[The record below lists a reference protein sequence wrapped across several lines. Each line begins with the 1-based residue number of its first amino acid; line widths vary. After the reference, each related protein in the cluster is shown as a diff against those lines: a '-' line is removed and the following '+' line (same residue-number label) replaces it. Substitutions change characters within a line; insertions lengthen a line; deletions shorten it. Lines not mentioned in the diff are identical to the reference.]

1 MPDLMH
7 LTCLSCSHLNRL
19 SASALGRAPTC
30 ILCGDPLMPDGVR
43 EVDLST
49 LERAVRRDTLPIVVD
64 FWAPWCRPCAT
75 MQTQF
80 ASAAQAVQGRARM
93 VRLNTETSPASE
105 WRFRIEGL
113 PTMVAF
119 CRGGEVARHVGVEP
133 SERIAAWVG
142 AL

>member
-1 MPDLMH
+1 MPHSMQ

-19 SASALGRAPTC
+19 STAALNRAPSC
-30 ILCGDPLMPDGVR
+30 ILCGDMLMPDGVR

-80 ASAAQAVQGRARM
+80 ASAAQAVHGRVRM
-93 VRLNTETSPASE
+93 VRLNTEASPATE
-105 WRFRIEGL
+105 WRFRIQGL
-113 PTMVAF
+113 PTMIAF
-119 CRGGEVARHVGVEP
+119 HGGREAARHVGAEP